1 MLYILECETKL
12 LLDAELTLSSQ
23 WFLMSGNIG
32 EIFDN
37 SSGNHWGGH
46 SEKGTLRHI
55 WWELPPIQGFWKLI
69 CSQIDKIAGCDLPLE
84 SRELLWESL
93 ALGPMCQDTWG
104 RETEKTRVIQ
114 VVWWSQNAGQYSFFN
129 GWGAFCTKKH

>member
-37 SSGNHWGGH
+37 SSGNH
-46 SEKGTLRHI
+46 
-55 WWELPPIQGFWKLI
+55 
-69 CSQIDKIAGCDLPLE
+69 
-84 SRELLWESL
+84 
-93 ALGPMCQDTWG
+93 
-104 RETEKTRVIQ
+104 
-114 VVWWSQNAGQYSFFN
+114 
-129 GWGAFCTKKH
+129 